1 MMQVRSEPCPP
12 ITLLRRIVLLC
23 SLAALYVMA
32 GKLGL
37 LLAVFHPSA
46 TPVWLPTALSLSA
59 LLLLGSWVWPA
70 IFVGAFVVNVT
81 TAGSIAT
88 SLGIALGNTLEGL
101 LGAFL
106 VNRYAN
112 GLQLFARQRDTL
124 KFVLFAAGLSTILSA
139 TIGVTSLSLA
149 GYADWE
155 RYAAIW
161 ITWWLG
167 DAVGALL
174 FTPVIVLWASD
185 PIKWSRAQAFEIVL
199 SLLLLCLVTGMVF
212 HGGKGMTVSRYSLGF
227 LAFSILIWV
236 AVRLGARK
244 TATAILLCA
253 GIAIWGTLRGT
264 GPFAYNSSPNETL
277 LSLQAFIAVIA
288 VTSLTLAVGVSERRR
303 VEQALDL
310 MNHTLERRIQDRT
323 SVLQANVEQL
333 QELNRL
339 KSAFVGVV
347 SHELR
352 TPLTA
357 MKAFAENLLDGVA
370 GELNA
375 KQHDYISRIQRNAE
389 RLTRMINELMDLSKI
404 EAGKVELRAQEL
416 SLAEL
421 FADVLDVF
429 RPLAQRKG
437 VALDVTSDERLP
449 HVQADRDKLY
459 EVLANLLENAVKFTP
474 ARGRVE
480 ITTKVL
486 NDRYL
491 EVEVSDTGCGIP
503 QEHLARIF
511 DKFYQV
517 QSISSNHGGAG
528 LGLAI
533 AKGLVEL
540 HGGTMAV
547 ESAPGQGSQ
556 FSFTLPYRIPID
568 GVGLSPQVVSPPRLE
583 RVQQ

>member
-12 ITLLRRIVLLC
+12 ISLFRRTVLLC
-23 SLAALYVMA
+23 SLTALYVMA

-37 LLAVFHPSA
+37 QLAVFHPSA
-46 TPVWLPTALSLSA
+46 TPVWPPTALSLSA
-59 LLLLGSWVWPA
+59 FLLIGSWVWPA
-70 IFVGAFVVNVT
+70 IFAGAFVVNVT
-81 TAGSIAT
+81 TAGSMAT

-124 KFVLFAAGLSTILSA
+124 KFVLFAAGLSTIVSA
-139 TIGVTSLSLA
+139 TIGVTSLSLG

-185 PIKWSRAQAFEIVL
+185 PIKWSRAQALEIVL

-212 HGGKGMTVSRYSLGF
+212 HDGKGMTVPRYPLGF

-244 TATAILLCA
+244 TATAVLLCA
-253 GIAIWGTLRGT
+253 GLAIWGTLRGT
-264 GPFAYNSSPNETL
+264 GPFAYGSPNETL

-357 MKAFAENLLDGVA
+357 LKAFAENLLDGVA

-437 VALDVTSDERLP
+437 VALDVTADERLP
-449 HVQADRDKLY
+449 PVQADRDKLY

-474 ARGRVE
+474 AGGRIE
-480 ITTKVL
+480 ITTKVR

-491 EVEVSDTGCGIP
+491 EVDVSDTGCGIP

-547 ESAPGQGSQ
+547 ESVPGQGSQ
-556 FSFTLPYRIPID
+556 FSFTLPYRIQVD
-568 GVGLSPQVVSPPRLE
+568 GVGQSPHGASPPRLE